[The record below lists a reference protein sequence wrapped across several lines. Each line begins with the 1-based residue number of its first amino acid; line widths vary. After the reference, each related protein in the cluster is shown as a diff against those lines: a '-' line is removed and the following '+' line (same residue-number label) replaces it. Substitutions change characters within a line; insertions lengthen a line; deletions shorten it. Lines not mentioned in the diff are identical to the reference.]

1 MRSTFLIGAALAVA
15 APFAPLR
22 AQAAPRPAAA
32 SAAATLPLRPDSS
45 RTVRF
50 TTDEGTWMSVDVSA
64 DARTIVFDL
73 AGDIYT
79 LPITGGTAT
88 RLTSGMAIDAQPRFS
103 PDGRT
108 IVFAS
113 DRTGAENLWL
123 MDADGKNPR
132 ALTRGDRGQYISPE
146 WTPDGN
152 YIIVS
157 RSSTDIR
164 ASTYELYLY
173 HKDGGS
179 GLRLAGSAGGGASS
193 APQVGAGAALDN
205 YLGAAF
211 GPDPRYVWV
220 AVKRG
225 GFGYNLQFPIFQLSV
240 YDRETGRTIPR
251 ASMPGSAMR
260 PTLSPDG
267 KWLVYGTRTDT
278 LTALRLRDIATG
290 DETWLARSVTR
301 DDQESRYTRDAM
313 PGMSFTPDSKSLV
326 LSYGGRLRRIDVP
339 SGTVSEIPFTADVE
353 QQMGP
358 RLSFEYRINDTTLT
372 VAQIRGARLSPDGAR
387 LAFTALDKLW
397 IMDMRKGTPRRL
409 TNMPHATG
417 EHSPMWSPDG
427 RHIAYVTWGES
438 GGDVYRVRV
447 ADDRG
452 RARDAAA
459 PERLTREP
467 GFYNTP
473 SYTLDGTRIV
483 VSRGPR
489 QPRIE
494 EAAMFGQELVWLPA
508 AGGAVTTIA
517 PLQGGGYP
525 HFVRGDTGR
534 IYQYQGGSLVSM
546 RFDGTDIKPVVRV
559 TGFVQPGG
567 GGGGGAPASEI
578 LMSPTGERALAL
590 VDNNVYLVTVPMT
603 GGAAPAIS
611 VLNPATAPVP
621 VRRITRVG
629 GDFIG
634 WAPDGR
640 SFHYSLGRSFFR
652 YDIARADSAV
662 RDSTARA
669 DSARGAAGPGAG
681 ASAQADSA
689 RAGQRAGEN
698 VALVATDSAR
708 VARGDTTQRA
718 RTAYEP
724 ERLDVLITT
733 PRDRPRGSVVL
744 RGARVITMKGSEIIE
759 NGDVLVVDNR
769 IAAVGARGAVTIP
782 AGTREIDVAGKTI
795 MPGLIDIHAHLRPA
809 GGIHKS
815 QVWEYMANLAFGIT
829 TTRDPQTGSTDVL
842 SYGDLVETGD
852 ILGPR
857 IFSTGPG
864 VFWSENINSLDDARD
879 VLRRYSEFY
888 NTHTIKQYGVGD
900 RKVRQWVIMAA
911 RELGL
916 MPTSENYLDLKKN
929 FSEALDGYPGAE
941 HTYPITPLY
950 KDVVEVVARS
960 GITYTPTLL
969 VNFGAPFAENYF
981 YTRND
986 VTRDEK
992 LRRFTPY
999 DELATR
1005 GLRRPGWF
1013 HENQYM
1019 FSKFAADAAKI
1030 VAAGGRVGLG
1040 GHGQLQGL
1048 GVHWELWAIASGG
1061 MPRHDV
1067 LRVATS
1073 FGAEAIGLGR
1083 DLGSLEGG
1091 KLADLLVLDA
1101 DPLDD
1106 IANSTKIR
1114 YVMKNGRLYEGES
1127 LKELWPRTREIAAP
1141 WWLKEAPLGQ
1151 GSGR

>member
-1 MRSTFLIGAALAVA
+1 
-15 APFAPLR
+15 
-22 AQAAPRPAAA
+22 
-32 SAAATLPLRPDSS
+32 
-45 RTVRF
+45 
-50 TTDEGTWMSVDVSA
+50 MSVDVSA
-64 DARTIVFDL
+64 DAKTIVFDL

-79 LPITGGTAT
+79 VPVEGGKAT
-88 RLTSGMAIDAQPRFS
+88 RLTSGMAIDAQPRYS

-146 WTPDGN
+146 WTPDGK
-152 YIIVS
+152 YILVS

-164 ASTYELYLY
+164 ASTYELYMY
-173 HKDGGS
+173 HIDGGS
-179 GLRLAGSAGGGASS
+179 GVRLAGSGGAGGSS
-193 APQVGAGAALDN
+193 APQAGGGAALDN

-225 GFGYNLQFPIFQLSV
+225 GFGYNLQFPIFQVAV

-251 ASMPGSAMR
+251 ATMPGSAMR

-267 KWLVYGTRTDT
+267 KWLVYATRTDT
-278 LTALRLRDIATG
+278 ATALRLRDIATG

-313 PGMSFTPDSKSLV
+313 PGMSFTPDSKSLL
-326 LSYGGRLRRIDVP
+326 LSFGGKLRRIDVP
-339 SGTVSEIPFTADVE
+339 SGRVSEIPFTADVE

-358 RLSFEYRINDTTLT
+358 KVAFEYRLNDTSLT
-372 VAQIRGARLSPDGAR
+372 VAQIRGARISPDGAR

-397 IMDMRKGTPRRL
+397 VMDMPTGTPRRI

-417 EHSPMWSPDG
+417 EHSPVWSPDG
-427 RHIAYVTWGES
+427 RHIAYVTWAEN

-447 ADDRG
+447 VDERG
-452 RARDAAA
+452 RAVASGAQ

-467 GFYNTP
+467 GFYNNPTYTP
-473 SYTLDGTRIV
+473 AGDRIV

-494 EAAMFGQELVWLPA
+494 ESAMFGQELVWLPA
-508 AGGAVTTIA
+508 TGGTVRTIA

-534 IYQYQGGSLVSM
+534 IYQYQGGNLASM
-546 RFDGTDIKPVVRV
+546 RWDGTDIKPVVRV
-559 TGFVQPGG
+559 TGFVNPGG
-567 GGGGGAPASEI
+567 GGGTPASEI

-590 VDNNVYLVTVPMT
+590 VDNNVYLVTVPMV
-603 GGAAPAIS
+603 GGQAPTIS
-611 VLNPATAPVP
+611 VLNPANAAVP

-652 YDIARADSAV
+652 YDIARADSAI
-662 RDSTARA
+662 RDSTMRA
-669 DSARGAAGPGAG
+669 DSARGATAAAPGARV
-681 ASAQADSA
+681 DSA

-698 VALVATDSAR
+698 VALTATDSAR
-708 VARGDTTQRA
+708 VARGDTTRRA

-724 ERLDVLITT
+724 ERTDVLITV
-733 PRDRPRGSVVL
+733 PRDRPKGSVAL
-744 RGARVITMKGSEIIE
+744 RGARIITMKGNEVIE
-759 NGDVLVVDNR
+759 NGDILVTDNR
-769 IAAVGARGAVTIP
+769 IVAVGARGAVTIP
-782 AGTREIDVAGKTI
+782 AGTREIDATGKTI

-809 GGIHKS
+809 GGIHKA
-815 QVWEYMANLAFGIT
+815 QVWEYLANLSHGIT

-929 FSEALDGYPGAE
+929 FSEAIDGYPGAE
-941 HTYPITPLY
+941 HTYPLTPLY
-950 KDVVEVVARS
+950 KDVVETIAKS

-986 VTRDEK
+986 ITQDAK

-1067 LRVATS
+1067 LRVATI

-1091 KLADLLVLDA
+1091 KLADLVVLDA
-1101 DPLDD
+1101 NPLDN
-1106 IANSTKIR
+1106 IENSNRIR
-1114 YVMKNGRLYEGES
+1114 YVMKNGRLYEGET
-1127 LKELWPRTREIAAP
+1127 LKEIWPRSQEIASP
-1141 WWLKEAPLGQ
+1141 WWLKDSPGAK
-1151 GSGR
+1151 GSR